1 MLCLYLN
8 ASTFCIIF
16 FDFNYFIFFLV
27 YIHILLSAAATTQF
41 PLGNYENLILSH
53 LI

>member
-16 FDFNYFIFFLV
+16 LTLIIFFFLV